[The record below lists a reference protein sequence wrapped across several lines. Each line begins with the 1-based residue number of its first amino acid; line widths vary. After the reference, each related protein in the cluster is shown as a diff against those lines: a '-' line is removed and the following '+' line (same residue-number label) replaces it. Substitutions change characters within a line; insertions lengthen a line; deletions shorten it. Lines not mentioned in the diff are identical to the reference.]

1 MEKIFCP
8 LALCTGGGVAIDRR
22 GRSCRG
28 SGDNVMQEQ
37 ETLLNSI
44 HSPDDLKKLTDF
56 QLERLC
62 GEIREE
68 LISTLSKNGG
78 HLASNLG
85 VVELTVALHK
95 VFHSPTDKI
104 VWDVGHQCYTHKL
117 LTGRRERFCS
127 IRKENGL
134 SGFPRPDESVHD
146 PVICGHS
153 STSISSALGLA
164 RAKTLRGES
173 GNVIAVIGDG
183 ALTGGLAYEA
193 LNNAGRIQ
201 DNLIVILND
210 NKMSI
215 SKNVG
220 AVPRSLTKMRTRPQY
235 FRFKSRFDRFLKRI
249 PGIGVYLSRFFF
261 SLKNR
266 IKWIIFPNNL
276 FENMGFRY
284 FGPIDGHNIKQ
295 MTDLLQMA
303 KVIRHPVL
311 IHVNTVKGKGYSFA
325 ELDPKIFHGISPFDV
340 NTGEPTGKTSHFS
353 DCFGEELCALAEHDS
368 SVCAITAAMALG
380 TGLVD
385 FMNRFRDR
393 FYDVGIAEEHAVTFA
408 AGLAAGGMRPVFAVY
423 STFLQRGYDQLIH
436 DIAIQ
441 NLHVVFAIDR
451 AGIVGEDGETHQ
463 GVFDAAFLNAIP
475 NITVFAP
482 ACFTELRRSLHNAL
496 YECTGAVALRYPRGG
511 EPELPADFHFSGR
524 GYDWYGGTKAE
535 IVLVTYGRLFANAC
549 EAQKRLMNQG
559 VRIRVLK
566 LNVIKPIE
574 ESAYKEVLHAR
585 YIFFFEE
592 GIRSGGIGEHFG
604 SHLLELG
611 YGGEFHI
618 IAVEDEFIPQASVNR
633 CLERYRLDADGMEQ
647 TVLAH
652 IEAGGKPCRKK

>member
-1 MEKIFCP
+1 
-8 LALCTGGGVAIDRR
+8 
-22 GRSCRG
+22 
-28 SGDNVMQEQ
+28 MQEK

-56 QLERLC
+56 QLNSLC

-85 VVELTVALHK
+85 VVELTVALHR
-95 VFHSPTDKI
+95 VFSSPTDKI

-117 LTGRRERFCS
+117 LTGRREQFPS
-127 IRKENGL
+127 IRKEEGL
-134 SGFPRPDESVHD
+134 SGFPRPGESEHD
-146 PVICGHS
+146 PVVCGHS

-164 RAKTLRGES
+164 RAKTLRGEP

-249 PGIGVYLSRFFF
+249 PGIGVHLSHFFF
-261 SLKNR
+261 TIKNR
-266 IKWIIFPNNL
+266 IKWLIFPNNL

-284 FGPIDGHNIKQ
+284 FGPLDGHNIKQ

-303 KVIRHPVL
+303 KEIRHPVL

-340 NTGEPTGKTSHFS
+340 NTGEPAGKSSSFS
-353 DCFGEELCALAEHDS
+353 DCFGEELCALAERDP

-380 TGLVD
+380 TGLAD

-436 DIAIQ
+436 DVAIQ

-451 AGIVGEDGETHQ
+451 AGMVGEDGETHQ
-463 GVFDAAFLNAIP
+463 GVFDAAFLDTIP
-475 NITVFAP
+475 NIKVYAP
-482 ACFTELRRSLHNAL
+482 ACFTELRRNLHSAL
-496 YECTGAVALRYPRGG
+496 YDCTGAVAVRYPRGG
-511 EPELPADFHFSGR
+511 EPELPKDFRFSGR
-524 GYDWYGGTKAE
+524 GYDCYGWPDAE
-535 IVLVTYGRLFANAC
+535 TVLVTYGRLFANAC
-549 EAQKRLMNQG
+549 KAQKSLLEKG
-559 VRIRVLK
+559 IHTRVLK
-566 LNVIKPIE
+566 LGVIKPIE
-574 ESAYKEVLHAR
+574 EEAYREAVRAKQV
-585 YIFFFEE
+585 FFFEE
-592 GIRSGGIGEHFG
+592 GIRSGGIAEHFG
-604 SHLLELG
+604 AHLLELG
-611 YGGEFHI
+611 YEGRFYI
-618 IAVEDEFIPQASVNR
+618 SAVEDEFIPQASVGR
-633 CLERYRLDADGMEQ
+633 CLERYHLDTAGMEQ
-647 TVLAH
+647 TVSAF
-652 IEAGGKPCRKK
+652 IKTGG